1 MCFCSCRKWSALLK
15 IQRSPSSA
23 CATIGTTRRLDLW
36 PTTAS
41 ISASRDREWNKSRYS
56 HICPVYSFQY
66 RWCLSRCANTNQS
79 FAWQTCVFFN
89 ARAWRF
95 SALSSCTEVSPDCQN
110 LLRRLTVDDNSRKL
124 FTILHRG
131 TLFWNCSAVFCRLVS
146 LCLSLLLRTFFSVR
160 FIFNTLSCHC
170 PFAC

>member
-1 MCFCSCRKWSALLK
+1 MIGLIKNSKIPIICMCNDRNHQK
-15 IQRSPSSA
+15 IRSLANYCFDLRFQRPRVEQ
-23 CATIGTTRRLDLW
+23 IKVL
-36 PTTAS
+36 
-41 ISASRDREWNKSRYS
+41 
-56 HICPVYSFQY
+56 HICPVYGFQY
-66 RWCLSRCANTNQS
+66 RWCLSRCANTNRS
-79 FAWQTCVFFN
+79 FAWRTCVFFN

-110 LLRRLTVDDNSRKL
+110 LLRRLTVDDNIRKL

-146 LCLSLLLRTFFSVR
+146 LCQSLLLRTFFSVR

>member
-110 LLRRLTVDDNSRKL
+110 LLRRLTVDDNIRKL
-124 FTILHRG
+124 SLQFCIEEHYSEIVLQFSADWWASAC
-131 TLFWNCSAVFCRLVS
+131 LYFWEPFS
-146 LCLSLLLRTFFSVR
+146 L
-160 FIFNTLSCHC
+160 
-170 PFAC
+170 